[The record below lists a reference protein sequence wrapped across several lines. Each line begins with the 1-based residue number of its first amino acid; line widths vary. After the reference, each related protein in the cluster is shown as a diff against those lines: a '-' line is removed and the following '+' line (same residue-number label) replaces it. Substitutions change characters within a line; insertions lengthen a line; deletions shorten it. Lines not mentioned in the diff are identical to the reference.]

1 MLAIPNCKEM
11 EGIWVYNCRSV
22 VNNYESDTE
31 MNQITQQT
39 ESSQGDTILNQPM
52 PGMVGN
58 GNANKHKQ
66 IMHKRNNTK
75 EYKRNK
81 PSFNRIQYSNSIQQ
95 EDSIQSVS
103 SASCIHA

>member
-11 EGIWVYNCRSV
+11 EGIWVYNRRSL
-22 VNNYESDTE
+22 VNNCESDTE

-39 ESSQGDTILNQPM
+39 ESSQTDTIMNQPI

-66 IMHKRNNTK
+66 TMHKRNNAK
-75 EYKRNK
+75 EYKRIK
-81 PSFNRIQYSNSIQQ
+81 PSFNRIQYSYSIQ
-95 EDSIQSVS
+95 
-103 SASCIHA
+103 